1 MLCFPLSLSV
11 AHVLLGDFAPL
22 ISHFC
27 IDLPAVCRL
36 LCSGEDMLLIFTL
49 VFNIEYQN
57 ARMKKRNTSRKSS
70 NRVWDWLS
78 SRIDGIIKTSVF
90 PNFNNLLMQVQNLLD
105 FCSINVL
112 ASPPYFLHC
121 CSRISFD
128 PLFFHWTTASFFS
141 KQAPWGLESV

>member
-36 LCSGEDMLLIFTL
+36 LSSGEDMLLIFTL

-57 ARMKKRNTSRKSS
+57 ARMIKRNTSRKSS
-70 NRVWDWLS
+70 NRV
-78 SRIDGIIKTSVF
+78 
-90 PNFNNLLMQVQNLLD
+90 
-105 FCSINVL
+105 
-112 ASPPYFLHC
+112 
-121 CSRISFD
+121 
-128 PLFFHWTTASFFS
+128 
-141 KQAPWGLESV
+141 